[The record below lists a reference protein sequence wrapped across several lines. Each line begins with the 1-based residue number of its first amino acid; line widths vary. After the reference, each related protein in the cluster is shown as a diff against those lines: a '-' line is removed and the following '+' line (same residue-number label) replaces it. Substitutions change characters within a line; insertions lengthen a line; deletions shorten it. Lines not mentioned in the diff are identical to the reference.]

1 MGKRSRSGAQ
11 AVDAQDIVRA
21 VDRLVVLGRG
31 VGIRRCGKRQLV
43 YSVPD
48 ELSPDPTRALEVAE
62 AQGGRV
68 SAEDLAQQLG
78 WTAQRSEAALAYFI
92 REGLCWVDTQDPS
105 VKKVC
110 WFPSLALAAQGL

>member
-11 AVDAQDIVRA
+11 TVDAQDIVRA
-21 VDRLVVLGRG
+21 VDRLLALGSG

-48 ELSPDPTRALEVAE
+48 ELSPDPSRALEVAE

-68 SAEDLAQQLG
+68 SAEDLSRQLD

-92 REGLCWVDTQDPS
+92 REGLCWIDTQDPS
-105 VKKVC
+105 ASRVC
-110 WFPSLALAAQGL
+110 